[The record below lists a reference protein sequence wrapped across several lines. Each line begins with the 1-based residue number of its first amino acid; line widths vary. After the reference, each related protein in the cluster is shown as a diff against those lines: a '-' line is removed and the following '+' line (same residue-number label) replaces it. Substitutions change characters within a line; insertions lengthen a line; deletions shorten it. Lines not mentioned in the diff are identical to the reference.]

1 MVDGNKNLPE
11 KSGVSKNKNTL
22 LNQVSTNAGHKPKSR
37 LIIAKADQFEQ
48 AMQSGEIGSFKAT
61 SSYAACLLPLLQAL
75 GWRGQTRYLFEAL
88 PHFADTLTL
97 TEFRNTLANIHFR
110 TDPVEGVD
118 LNTVDE
124 RLFPCLFTNGHE
136 KPYVLLSKDDKGIK
150 VFDSDLKSEAYLDES
165 EMIGTAYFLSTK
177 HATQT
182 NKNTEEAPAENWVT
196 DLFLRFKK
204 DIKELLWMTF
214 LLNIF
219 ALLVPL
225 FIMTVY
231 DQVIP
236 SQSYSTLAYLAGGIL
251 IAIGCEI
258 ALRIHRSKFVAYI
271 GARVENIV
279 ATATFEKLLGLPS
292 VMTESAPIGTQV
304 SRLKEFDI
312 IKGLFSSTL
321 VNVVLELPFV
331 LLFIAVIAALGGWLA
346 LIPVAMMLIFF
357 IIAAIMIP
365 VTKRRVDNSSRSRA
379 KRHGFLVETL
389 TNLRTIKQTASENS
403 WLNRY
408 RDLSAETAHAHF
420 KTSQVTFLLQS
431 LAQAIMLGSGVATIG
446 FGVLRV
452 IDGQM
457 TIGAM
462 IATMALIWRV
472 LSPLQNLFLTL
483 TRLEHTLSSIK
494 QINSLMKL
502 KTENNPNPDNLSQRE
517 FVGHVIMDR
526 VSFRYRQGS
535 EPALLGTSFE
545 VLPNE
550 MIAIAGPNASGKS
563 TILKIILGMYQ
574 NQAGQIIIDG
584 MDIRQINPI
593 VLRQNIAYV
602 PQESRFFHGTIAQNL
617 RLSHPTAS
625 DDELEEACDIAN
637 ITGDIKQLPFGLNT
651 RIGDHTV
658 HGLPSG
664 FKQRLSLA
672 RAYLKKAPILL
683 MDEPGQTLDFEAD
696 SAFIQSLKKLKGTC
710 TIIMVSHRP
719 SHIKLCDKVLSIE
732 NGMVVNLQ
740 SPEDLYQTPTPQTAQ
755 VETGNRV

>member
-1 MVDGNKNLPE
+1 MANAK
-11 KSGVSKNKNTL
+11 
-22 LNQVSTNAGHKPKSR
+22 TNNR
-37 LIIAKADQFEQ
+37 LVIAKADQFDH
-48 AMQSGEIGSFKAT
+48 ALSTGKIGSFNAT

-75 GWRGQTRYLFEAL
+75 GWRGQTRFLFEAL

-97 TEFRNTLANIHFR
+97 TELRNTLAKLHFK
-110 TDPVEGVD
+110 TDPVDNVD
-118 LNTVDE
+118 LRTVDS
-124 RLFPCLFTNGHE
+124 RLYPCLFVNESE
-136 KPYVLLSKDDKGIK
+136 KPYVLLAKDDEGIK
-150 VFDSDLKSEAYLDES
+150 VFDSELKSEIYLDEN
-165 EMIGTAYFLSTK
+165 ELNGTAYFISSE

-182 NKNTEEAPAENWVT
+182 NKKEQVQTDNWVT

-204 DIKELLWMTF
+204 EIKELLWMTF

-236 SQSYSTLAYLAGGIL
+236 SQNGWTLIYLSAG
-251 IAIGCEI
+251 IAFAIACEI
-258 ALRIHRSKFVAYI
+258 AIRMHRSRFVAYI

-279 ATATFEKLLGLPS
+279 ATATFEKLLALPS
-292 VMTESAPIGTQV
+292 MMTESAPIGTQV
-304 SRLKEFDI
+304 SRLKEFDV

-331 LLFIAVIAALGGWLA
+331 VIFIAVIAALGGMLA
-346 LIPVAMMLIFF
+346 FIPVVMLLIFI

-365 VTKRRVDNSSRSRA
+365 ATKRSVNKSTKARA
-379 KRHGFLVETL
+379 QRHGFLVETL
-389 TNLRTIKQTASENS
+389 TNLRTIKQTASEKA
-403 WLNRY
+403 WKERY
-408 RDLSAETAHAHF
+408 RDLSAETAHAQF
-420 KTSQVTFLLQS
+420 KSAQVTFLLQS

-446 FGVLRV
+446 FGVIKV
-452 IDGQM
+452 INGDM

-483 TRLEHTLSSIK
+483 SRLEYTVSSIK

-502 KTENNPNPDNLSQRE
+502 KTEVNPNPDNISQRE
-517 FVGHVIMDR
+517 FAGHILMDR
-526 VSFRYRQGS
+526 VSFRYKQGS

-545 VLPNE
+545 ILPNE
-550 MIAIAGPNASGKS
+550 MMAIVGPNASGKS
-563 TILKIILGMYQ
+563 TILKVILAMYQ
-574 NQAGQIIIDG
+574 NQAGQVILDG
-584 MDIRQINPI
+584 MDIRQINPL

-625 DDELEEACDIAN
+625 DEELMEACDLAN
-637 ITGDIKQLPFGLNT
+637 LTADIDQLPEKLET
-651 RIGDHTV
+651 RIGDHTI

-672 RAYLKKAPILL
+672 RAFLKKAPILL
-683 MDEPGQTLDFEAD
+683 LDEPGQTLDFEAD
-696 SAFIQSLKKLKGTC
+696 KAFIDSLKKLKGTC

-719 SHIKLCDKVLSIE
+719 SHVKLCDKVLSME
-732 NGMVVNLQ
+732 NGMVVNLGTPDDIYQ
-740 SPEDLYQTPTPQTAQ
+740 STAPQTPQ
-755 VETGNRV
+755 VTDGNRA

>member
-1 MVDGNKNLPE
+1 MV
-11 KSGVSKNKNTL
+11 KSGN
-22 LNQVSTNAGHKPKSR
+22 R
-37 LIIAKADQFEQ
+37 LIIAKADQFEH
-48 AMQSGEIGSFKAT
+48 ALSTGEIGSFKAT
-61 SSYAACLLPLLQAL
+61 SSFAACMLPLLQAL

-97 TEFRNTLANIHFR
+97 TEFRNTLANLHYK
-110 TDPVEGVD
+110 TDPVENVD
-118 LNTVDE
+118 LNTVDP
-124 RLFPCLFTNGHE
+124 RLFPCLFTNQDG
-136 KPYVLLSKDDKGIK
+136 KPYVLLSKDDEGIK
-150 VFDSDLKSEAYLDES
+150 VFDSELKKETYLDES
-165 EMIGTAYFLSTK
+165 EMRGNAYFLSTK

-182 NKNTEEAPAENWVT
+182 NKDTDEAAPPENWIS

-204 DIKELLWMTF
+204 EIKELLWMTF

-236 SQSYSTLAYLAGGIL
+236 SQSVDTLGYLALGIGF
-251 IAIGCEI
+251 AILCEI
-258 ALRIHRSKFVAYI
+258 AIRLHRSKFVAYI

-279 ATATFEKLLGLPS
+279 STATFEKLLGLPS
-292 VMTESAPIGTQV
+292 IMTESAPIGTQV
-304 SRLKEFDI
+304 SRLKEFDV

-321 VNVVLELPFV
+321 INVVLELPFV
-331 LLFIAVIAALGGWLA
+331 LIFVAVIAALGGFLA
-346 LIPVAMMLIFF
+346 LIPVAMMLIFVV
-357 IIAAIMIP
+357 IAAIMIP
-365 VTKRRVDNSSRSRA
+365 ATKRKVTKSTRARA

-389 TNLRTIKQTASENS
+389 TNLRTIKQTASEES

-408 RDLSAETAHAHF
+408 RDLSAETAYAQF
-420 KTSQVTFLLQS
+420 RASQVSFLLQS

-446 FGVLRV
+446 FGVLKV
-452 IDGQM
+452 IDGTM
-457 TIGAM
+457 TIGAL

-483 TRLEHTLSSIK
+483 TRLEYTLSSIK

-502 KTENNPNPDNLSQRE
+502 KTEINPNPDNLSQRE
-517 FVGHVIMDR
+517 FVGHILFDR

-545 VLPNE
+545 VQPNE
-550 MIAIAGPNASGKS
+550 MMAIVGPNASGKS
-563 TILKIILGMYQ
+563 TILKVILAMYQ
-574 NQAGQIIIDG
+574 NQAGQVIIDG
-584 MDIRQINPI
+584 MDIRQINPLT
-593 VLRQNIAYV
+593 LRQNIAYV
-602 PQESRFFHGTIAQNL
+602 PQESRFFHGTIAQNM

-625 DDELEEACDIAN
+625 DEELNEACELANLTDDIA
-637 ITGDIKQLPFGLNT
+637 KLPNGLET

-658 HGLPSG
+658 HGMPSG

-683 MDEPGQTLDFEAD
+683 LDEPGQTLDFDAD
-696 SAFIQSLKKLKGTC
+696 KAFMESLKKIKGTC

-719 SHIKLCDKVLSIE
+719 SHIKLCDKVLSME
-732 NGMVVNLQ
+732 NGMVVNLTT
-740 SPEDLYQTPTPQTAQ
+740 PEELFPDAGQQAPQ
-755 VETGNRV
+755 VEDGNRVS

>member
-1 MVDGNKNLPE
+1 MADNGKN
-11 KSGVSKNKNTL
+11 N
-22 LNQVSTNAGHKPKSR
+22 R
-37 LIIAKADQFEQ
+37 LMIAKADQFDHALTTGQ
-48 AMQSGEIGSFKAT
+48 IGSFNAE

-75 GWRGQTRYLFEAL
+75 GWRGQTRFLFEAL

-97 TEFRNTLANIHFR
+97 IELRNTLAKLHFK
-110 TDPVEGVD
+110 TDPVDNVD
-118 LNTVDE
+118 LNTIDS
-124 RLFPCLFTNGHE
+124 RLFPCLYTNKNG
-136 KPYVLLSKDDKGIK
+136 KPYVLLSKDEDEIR
-150 VFDSDLKSEAYLDES
+150 VFDSELKTEINLDPD
-165 EMIGTAYFLSTK
+165 EMEGTAYFISTK

-182 NKNTEEAPAENWVT
+182 NKKTDEQPNESWIS

-204 DIKELLWMTF
+204 EIKELLWMTL
-214 LLNIF
+214 LLNVF

-236 SQSYSTLAYLAGGIL
+236 SRSATTLLYLTGGVAFA
-251 IAIGCEI
+251 IACEI
-258 ALRIHRSKFVAYI
+258 AIRMHRSKFVAYI

-279 ATATFEKLLGLPS
+279 ATATFEKLLSLPS
-292 VMTESAPIGTQV
+292 IMTESAPIGTQV
-304 SRLKEFDI
+304 SRLKEFDV

-331 LLFIAVIAALGGWLA
+331 IIFIAVIAALGGMLA
-346 LIPVAMMLIFF
+346 FIPVVMLIIFA

-365 VTKRRVDNSSRSRA
+365 ATKRRVTKSTKARA
-379 KRHGFLVETL
+379 QRHGFLVETL
-389 TNLRTIKQTASENS
+389 TNLRTIKQTASEEP
-403 WLNRY
+403 WLERY
-408 RDLSAETAHAHF
+408 RDLSADTAYAQF
-420 KTSQVTFLLQS
+420 KSAQVSFLLQS
-431 LAQAIMLGSGVATIG
+431 LAQAIMMGSGVATIG
-446 FGVLRV
+446 FGVIKV
-452 IDGQM
+452 IEGEM

-483 TRLEHTLSSIK
+483 TRLEYTLSSVK

-502 KTENNPNPDNLSQRE
+502 KTEVNPNPDNLSQRE
-517 FVGHVIMDR
+517 FSGHILMDR

-550 MIAIAGPNASGKS
+550 MMAIIGANASGKS
-563 TILKIILGMYQ
+563 TILKVILAMYQ
-574 NQAGQIIIDG
+574 NQAGQVIIDG
-584 MDIRQINPI
+584 MDIRQINPV

-617 RLSHPTAS
+617 RLSHPTAT
-625 DDELEEACDIAN
+625 DEELNDACDLANLTDDIA
-637 ITGDIKQLPFGLNT
+637 QLPEGLET

-658 HGLPSG
+658 HGMPSG

-672 RAYLKKAPILL
+672 RAFLKKAPIILL
-683 MDEPGQTLDFEAD
+683 DEPGQTLDFEAD
-696 SAFIQSLKKLKGTC
+696 KAFIDSLKKLKGTC

-719 SHIKLCDKVLSIE
+719 SHVKLCDKVLSME
-732 NGMVVNLQ
+732 NGMVVNLGT
-740 SPEDLYQTPTPQTAQ
+740 PDDFYPPAAPQTPQ
-755 VETGNRV
+755 VEDGNRS

>member
-1 MVDGNKNLPE
+1 MANPG
-11 KSGVSKNKNTL
+11 T
-22 LNQVSTNAGHKPKSR
+22 R
-37 LIIAKADQFEQ
+37 LIIAKADQFDH
-48 AMQSGEIGSFKAT
+48 ALRTGEIGSFKAT
-61 SSYAACLLPLLQAL
+61 SSFAACMLPLLQAL

-97 TEFRNTLANIHFR
+97 TEFRNTLAHLHYK
-110 TDPVEGVD
+110 TDLVENVD
-118 LNTVDE
+118 LASVDP
-124 RLFPCLFTNGHE
+124 RLFPSLFTNTDG
-136 KPYVLLSKDDKGIK
+136 KPYVLLAKDDDKIR
-150 VFDSDLKSEAYLDES
+150 VFDSELKSEVHLDES
-165 EMIGTAYFLSTK
+165 EMTGNAYFLSSK
-177 HATQT
+177 HTSQT
-182 NKNTEEAPAENWVT
+182 NKETEQAPTENWVM

-204 DIKELLWMTF
+204 EIKELLWMTF
-214 LLNIF
+214 LLNVF

-236 SQSYSTLAYLAGGIL
+236 SQNGVTLLYLVIGITV
-251 IAIGCEI
+251 AIGSEI
-258 ALRIHRSKFVAYI
+258 ALRVHRSKFVSYI

-292 VMTESAPIGTQV
+292 IMTESAPIGTQV

-331 LLFIAVIAALGGWLA
+331 FIFIAVIAAIGGYLA
-346 LIPVAMMLIFF
+346 LIPVAMMLLFF

-365 VTKRRVDNSSRSRA
+365 ATKRRVTKSTKARA

-389 TNLRTIKQTASENS
+389 TNLRTIKQTASEES

-408 RDLSAETAHAHF
+408 RDISADTAYAQF
-420 KTSQVTFLLQS
+420 KSSQVSFLLQS

-446 FGVLRV
+446 FGVIKV
-452 IDGQM
+452 IDGEM
-457 TIGAM
+457 SIGAL

-483 TRLEHTLSSIK
+483 TRLEYTLNSIK
-494 QINSLMKL
+494 QINALMKL
-502 KTENNPNPDNLSQRE
+502 KTEANPNPDNLSQRE
-517 FVGHVIMDR
+517 YAGHIMFDR

-545 VLPNE
+545 VQPNE
-550 MIAIAGPNASGKS
+550 MLAIAGPNASGKS
-563 TILKIILGMYQ
+563 TILKIILAMYQ
-574 NQAGQIIIDG
+574 NQAGQVIIDG
-584 MDIRQINPI
+584 MDIRQINPLT
-593 VLRQNIAYV
+593 LRQNIAYV

-625 DDELEEACDIAN
+625 DEELYDACELANLTADI
-637 ITGDIKQLPFGLNT
+637 DQLPAKLET
-651 RIGDHTV
+651 RIGDQSV
-658 HGLPSG
+658 HGMASG

-672 RAYLKKAPILL
+672 RAFLKKAPILL
-683 MDEPGQTLDFEAD
+683 LDEPGQTLDFDAD
-696 SAFIQSLKKLKGTC
+696 KAFIDSLKKLKGTC

-719 SHIKLCDKVLSIE
+719 SHIKLCDTVLSME
-732 NGMVVNLQ
+732 NGMVVSLG
-740 SPEDLYQTPTPQTAQ
+740 SPDEFYPQASPQTPQ
-755 VETGNRV
+755 VEDGNRV